1 MEFHIRLTQPTLD
14 LPAFER
20 QLLDLDPAAL
30 VDLDSS
36 ANQLRISTLAQPGDL
51 AFRLARTGHP
61 VALEQIEL
69 QPSVCCGGCSG

>member
-51 AFRLARTGHP
+51 AFMLARTGHP

-69 QPSVCCGGCSG
+69 QLSVCCGGCSG